1 MTDPVPD
8 TKTPRTRWMWVG
20 VIALLAVVAVI
31 MFINPDGDESLE
43 TIPDHAIT
51 TQEERINQPID
62 INEPGETDTDVLLD
76 TNPDGT
82 GPIIVEDDVGL
93 DPGEAATPPAE

>member
-8 TKTPRTRWMWVG
+8 TKAPRTRWMWVG

-31 MFINPDGDESLE
+31 MFLNPDGDESLE

-62 INEPGETDTDVLLD
+62 INEPGEESVDELLNSQP
-76 TNPDGT
+76 TDGT
-82 GPIIVEDDVGL
+82 TMVDPIVVAED
-93 DPGEAATPPAE
+93 AQPAE

>member
-8 TKTPRTRWMWVG
+8 TKAPRTRWMWVG

-62 INEPGETDTDVLLD
+62 INEPGEEPVDELLEGA
-76 TNPDGT
+76 DGESVEA
-82 GPIIVEDDVGL
+82 IVITEDA
-93 DPGEAATPPAE
+93 DPEAGATAPAE

>member
-31 MFINPDGDESLE
+31 MFINPMAMRASRRSPTMRSPRRKSG
-43 TIPDHAIT
+43 
-51 TQEERINQPID
+51 
-62 INEPGETDTDVLLD
+62 
-76 TNPDGT
+76 
-82 GPIIVEDDVGL
+82 
-93 DPGEAATPPAE
+93 